1 MLRKVNSES
10 PMNVTSVLQKQVKK
24 RELFAWALYDFANSG
39 YTTVVLTTVFSAY
52 FVGVVAAHSTAAT
65 LWLTATLSVSYLLLM
80 LTLPQIGAWADKTNS
95 KKRVLL
101 FSTVLCVMATALLAK
116 SGAGTVLWAMC
127 FLLLS
132 NYAYGVGEAVIAA
145 FLPEIAKREAL
156 GRVSGWGWGFGYFG
170 GMLTLGLALWL
181 VIDSEAQGLDA
192 SFYVPWVMLLT
203 AGIFAVVA
211 IPALIFLR
219 QRRIAPAVTQFRL
232 SFWQRLPALYNECRT
247 TYTDLGWLLVCGA
260 CYHAGIAV
268 VITLS
273 SVYAT
278 QEMGFSMSQTMML
291 IFTVNIAAAI
301 GALGFGHIQDRIGH
315 KRALAMTLYGWLLMV
330 IVAVITR
337 SVTGFWLAA
346 TLAGL
351 CIGSSQSAG
360 RAMIGLL
367 APAGRVTEIYGLW
380 GVAVQFAAVIGP
392 LAYGLVNWFSG
403 GDHRLALST
412 TALFFIAGLWVL
424 RKVQFDRGAQAVE

>member
-1 MLRKVNSES
+1 
-10 PMNVTSVLQKQVKK
+10 MNTRSVLQKEVKK

-52 FVGVVAAHSTAAT
+52 FVGVIAAQHSAAT
-65 LWLTATLSVSYLLLM
+65 LLFTATMSTSYLLLM
-80 LTLPQIGAWADKTNS
+80 LTLPQLGAWADKTIN

-101 FSTVLCVMATALLAK
+101 FSTSICVIATALLAK
-116 SGAGTVLWAMC
+116 SGAGTIGWAMV
-127 FLLLS
+127 FLLIS

-181 VIDSEAQGLDA
+181 VTTAEADGLDA
-192 SFYVPWVMLLT
+192 SFYVPRVMLLT
-203 AGIFAVVA
+203 AGIFAAVA
-211 IPALIFLR
+211 VPALLFLR
-219 QRRIAPAVTQFRL
+219 QRQEPTKARTPVL
-232 SFWQRLPALYNECRT
+232 FWQRLPALYKECRS
-247 TYTDLGWLLVCGA
+247 TYQDLGWLLVCGA
-260 CYHAGIAV
+260 CYHAGISV

-291 IFTVNIAAAI
+291 IFTVNIAAAL
-301 GALGFGHIQDRIGH
+301 GALGFGHVQDRIGH
-315 KRALAMTLYGWLLMV
+315 KRALALTLYGWLLMV
-330 IVAVITR
+330 LVAVLTR
-337 SVTGFWLAA
+337 SISGFWLAA

-360 RAMIGLL
+360 RAMVGLL
-367 APAGRVTEIYGLW
+367 APAGRLTEMYGLW
-380 GVAVQFAAVIGP
+380 GVAVQFAAVVGP
-392 LAYGLVNWFSG
+392 LAYGLVSWFSG
-403 GDHRLALST
+403 GNHRLALST

-424 RKVQFDRGAQAVE
+424 RKIQFKRGAQAALNEARV

>member
-1 MLRKVNSES
+1 MT
-10 PMNVTSVLQKQVKK
+10 MTSVLQTQVKK

-52 FVGVVAAHSTAAT
+52 FVGVVAGHTTAAT
-65 LWLTATLSVSYLLLM
+65 LILTSTLSISYLLLM
-80 LTLPQIGAWADKTNS
+80 FTLPQIGAWADKTGS

-101 FSTVLCVMATALLAK
+101 FSTVFCVIATALLAK
-116 SGAGTVLWAMC
+116 SDAGTVWWAMC

-170 GMLTLGLALWL
+170 GMLTLGLALWI
-181 VIDSEAQGLDA
+181 VTYSEAQGLDA
-192 SFYVPWVMLLT
+192 SFYVPWVMGLT
-203 AGIFAVVA
+203 AGIFALVS

-219 QRRIAPAVTQFRL
+219 QRQMSHAKVQSRMR
-232 SFWQRLPALYNECRT
+232 FWQRLLALYKECRT
-247 TYTDLGWLLVCGA
+247 TYPDLGWLLVCGA

-291 IFTVNIAAAI
+291 VLTVNIAAAI
-301 GALGFGHIQDRIGH
+301 GALVFGHVQDRIGH
-315 KRALAMTLYGWLLMV
+315 KRALALTLYGWLLMV
-330 IVAVITR
+330 MVAVITR
-337 SVTGFWLAA
+337 SLTGFWLAA

-367 APAGRVTEIYGLW
+367 APVGRLTEIYGLW
-380 GVAVQFAAVIGP
+380 GVSVQFAAVVGP

-403 GDHRLALST
+403 GNHRLALST

-424 RKVQFDRGAQAVE
+424 NKIQFDRGALAVE